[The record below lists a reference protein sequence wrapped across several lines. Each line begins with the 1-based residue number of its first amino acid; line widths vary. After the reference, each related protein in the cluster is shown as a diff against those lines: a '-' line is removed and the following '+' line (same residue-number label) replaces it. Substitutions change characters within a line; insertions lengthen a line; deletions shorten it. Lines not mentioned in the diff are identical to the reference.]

1 MLFPIPMD
9 LSWTKN
15 RLRMPKPRGYDSI
28 RCQKQIHLNRIQ
40 VSSLSGLTSG
50 FEEEERQLAA
60 VWAHMKMCAF
70 FLWVVNEAR
79 HLPAIH

>member
-1 MLFPIPMD
+1 
-9 LSWTKN
+9 
-15 RLRMPKPRGYDSI
+15 MPKPRGYDSI

-70 FLWVVNEAR
+70 FLSVVNEAR